1 MAAERKVTTLD
12 VRRRKGR
19 EKLAVVTAYDATMA
33 ALLDAAGL
41 DILMVGDSLGM
52 VVQGDDTTLG
62 VTLSDMVYHCRA
74 VTSCQPRA
82 HVVCDLP
89 FMSYQVSVEQA
100 LTSAGVLLKQ
110 GRAEA
115 VKLEGGVALAP
126 TVRRLVE
133 AGIPVMGHIGLTP
146 QSVHQMGGFRVQ
158 GRTSSAALELL
169 EDAQALEEAGAY
181 AIVLEG
187 MPSEAAA
194 AITAAVGIPT
204 IGIGAGPHTDGQV
217 LVCYDLLGMYRGLA
231 PKFVRHFAELGDAVV
246 RAGQAFAEEIRAG
259 TFPAPE
265 HTFAMERGQL
275 PPQQSTPE
283 SPADSAPT
291 GPLAG
296 QTSEPDP
303 SLES

>member
-19 EKLAVVTAYDATMA
+19 DKLAVVTAYDATMA
-33 ALLDAAGL
+33 ALLDAAGM

-62 VTLSDMVYHCRA
+62 VTLEDMVYHCRA

-89 FMSYQVSVEQA
+89 FMSYQIGPEQA
-100 LTSAGVLLKQ
+100 LASAGVLLKK

-115 VKLEGGVALAP
+115 VKLEGGLHLAP

-158 GRTSSAALELL
+158 GRTQAQALELI
-169 EDAQALEEAGAY
+169 EDAQALEQAGAY

-187 MPSEAAA
+187 IPSQAAQ
-194 AITAAVGIPT
+194 AITSQIGIPT
-204 IGIGAGPHTDGQV
+204 IGIGAGPDTDGQV

-246 RAGQAFAEEIRAG
+246 RAAEAYAVEVRAG
-259 TFPAPE
+259 TFPGPE
-265 HTFAMERGQL
+265 HAFSMERGES
-275 PPQQSTPE
+275 PPPPTPVSPTYGE
-283 SPADSAPT
+283 PPADS
-291 GPLAG
+291 
-296 QTSEPDP
+296 
-303 SLES
+303 

>member
-12 VRRRKGR
+12 LRRRKGK

-33 ALLDAAGL
+33 ALLDAAGM
-41 DILMVGDSLGM
+41 DVLMVGDSLGM

-62 VTLSDMVYHCRA
+62 VTLAHMVYHCRA

-100 LTSAGVLLKQ
+100 LTSAGVLLKE

-115 VKLEGGVALAP
+115 VKLEGGAPVAP
-126 TVRRLVE
+126 TVRRLVD

-158 GRTSSAALELL
+158 GRTTDSAFELL
-169 EDAQALEEAGAY
+169 EDAQALEDAGAY
-181 AIVLEG
+181 ALVLEG
-187 MPSEAAA
+187 IPADAARS
-194 AITAAVGIPT
+194 ITRTVSIPT
-204 IGIGAGPHTDGQV
+204 IGIGAGPDTDGQV

-246 RAGQAFAEEIRAG
+246 GAAQAYAKEVRAG
-259 TFPAPE
+259 TFPGPE
-265 HTFAMERGQL
+265 HTFAMERGHTA
-275 PPQQSTPE
+275 PQAPGPVSPGQASPGPVSPSEADAAE
-283 SPADSAPT
+283 S
-291 GPLAG
+291 
-296 QTSEPDP
+296 
-303 SLES
+303 

>member
-12 VRRRKGR
+12 VRRRKGK

-33 ALLDAAGL
+33 ALLDAAGM

-62 VTLSDMVYHCRA
+62 VTISDMAYHCRA

-89 FMSYQVSVEQA
+89 FMSYQVSPEQA
-100 LTSAGVLLKQ
+100 LESAGVLLKK

-115 VKLEGGVALAP
+115 VKLEGGLSMAP
-126 TVRRLVE
+126 TVRRLVD

-158 GRTSSAALELL
+158 GRTSESALELL
-169 EDAQALEEAGAY
+169 EDAQAIEQAGAY
-181 AIVLEG
+181 ALVLEG
-187 MPSEAAA
+187 IPALAAR
-194 AITAAVGIPT
+194 AITAAVSIPT
-204 IGIGAGPHTDGQV
+204 IGIGAGPDTDGQV

-246 RAGQAFAEEIRAG
+246 RAAQTYASEIRAG
-259 TFPAPE
+259 TFPAAE
-265 HTFAMERGQL
+265 HTFSMERGHA
-275 PPQQSTPE
+275 PPETAQASKDPPAEPSSE
-283 SPADSAPT
+283 S
-291 GPLAG
+291 
-296 QTSEPDP
+296 
-303 SLES
+303 